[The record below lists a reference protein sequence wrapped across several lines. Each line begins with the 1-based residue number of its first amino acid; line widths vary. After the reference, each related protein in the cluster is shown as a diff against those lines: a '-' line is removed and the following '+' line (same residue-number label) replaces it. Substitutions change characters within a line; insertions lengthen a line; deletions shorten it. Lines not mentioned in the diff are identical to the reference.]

1 MGIEGD
7 VGVHGSVWGV
17 LVEVEVRWFDISDKD
32 RGVVYSSE
40 PSFSVKSPRSYTCRG
55 ILFPSQTAPFHPTED
70 LVFILSTVAR
80 LAEKDSIEILA

>member
-1 MGIEGD
+1 MCMVVSEGYWYWLRLRLGD
-7 VGVHGSVWGV
+7 SISPIRIGV
-17 LVEVEVRWFDISDKD
+17 L
-32 RGVVYSSE
+32 VYSSE

>member
-1 MGIEGD
+1 MCMVVSEGYWLRLRLGD
-7 VGVHGSVWGV
+7 SISPIRIGV
-17 LVEVEVRWFDISDKD
+17 L
-32 RGVVYSSE
+32 VYSSE